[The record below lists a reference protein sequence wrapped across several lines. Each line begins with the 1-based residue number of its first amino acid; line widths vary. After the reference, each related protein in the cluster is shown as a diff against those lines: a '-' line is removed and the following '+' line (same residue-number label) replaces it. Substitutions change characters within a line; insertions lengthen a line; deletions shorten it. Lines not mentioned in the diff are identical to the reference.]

1 MKLSN
6 VSATRLLG
14 DILLMYNIAA
24 KITYLQIKV
33 KNVQGCKRIL
43 DSKSDVDYFVSCSEI
58 SVLKINIQ

>member
-43 DSKSDVDYFVSCSEI
+43 DSKLDVDYFVSCSEI